1 MTTTHPTS
9 MHPTST
15 DVPALLGA
23 AARTPAIDLA
33 ALQEAADLQTRRD
46 RKYLVPV
53 PTFRHLIR
61 ELDGRMHALDI
72 GGRRVFRY
80 QSIYFDTP
88 HLDLFRDHL
97 QGRRLR
103 NKVRTRLYVD
113 SGMCLL
119 EVKGKGPRAQT
130 VKHRLPWD
138 RTDATSISGT
148 GRDFVAETLHDG
160 TAGDELMP
168 VLTSRY
174 QRATFVDLSAGQR
187 MTCDV
192 DLSFADKGRLVPV
205 PAGHVLVETKSEHG
219 RGILDRLLRQLGVRE
234 QTVSKYCAGICLLRS
249 DVRANPW
256 QRTLTRYFGYVREA
270 A

>member
-1 MTTTHPTS
+1 MNTVNPTL
-9 MHPTST
+9 T
-15 DVPALLGA
+15 DVPVLVA
-23 AARTPAIDLA
+23 AASRTPTVGLA

-53 PTFRHLIR
+53 PTFRRLIR
-61 ELDGRMHALDI
+61 ELDGRMRALDI
-72 GGRRVFRY
+72 EGRRVFRY
-80 QSIYFDTP
+80 ESIYFDTP
-88 HLDLFRDHL
+88 RLDLFRHHL

-113 SGMCLL
+113 SGTCLL

-130 VKHRLPWD
+130 IKHRLPWD
-138 RTDATSISGT
+138 RADATLISGA
-148 GRDFVAETLHDG
+148 GRDFVGQALHDG
-160 TAGDELMP
+160 TAVGELTP
-168 VLTSRY
+168 VLVSRY
-174 QRATFVDLSAGQR
+174 QRATFVDLAAGQR

-192 DLSFADKGRLVPV
+192 DLRFADDNRAVAV
-205 PAGHVLVETKSEHG
+205 PAGHVLVETKSESG
-219 RGILDRLLRQLGVRE
+219 RGSLDRLLRHLGVRE

-256 QRTLTRYFGYVREA
+256 QRTLTRHFGYVREA